1 MYVAHI
7 ILLTGSGDGD
17 LSFFI
22 SKMGVTVGPILQVYV
37 RDEVVTRVSQGSGPV
52 PGT

>member
-1 MYVAHI
+1 MYVAHV

-17 LSFFI
+17 LSFLI
-22 SKMGVTVGPILQVYV
+22 SKMGVTVEPILQVYV
-37 RDEVVTRVSQGSGPV
+37 RDEVVMRVSEASGTA